1 MSKFIDLERFN
12 SDGQYERNLV
22 NISHIIRIEKLSK
35 SEDSKIQVH
44 LIDGTILTPSST
56 YETIRR
62 NIDELIL

>member
-12 SDGQYERNLV
+12 SDGRYERNLV

-35 SEDSKIQVH
+35 SEDSKIRVH